1 MLCVESKT
9 SAYWL
14 LRYQRNKI
22 VKHMGLGSAH
32 DVSLAAVRVR
42 ARRERERL
50 ADGIDPLELKRKDR
64 EAKRQAEAKR
74 LTFKDAA
81 VRCHAALEKGWTS
94 SHHSDE
100 FINSLQRYVY
110 PHIGNLD
117 VSAVGKDEV
126 LRVLE
131 QKLPSRIKGTDGGV
145 FWHTKTITADRV
157 RARVQTVL
165 DWAEARGFR
174 PAGTPNPA
182 RWAGFLDV
190 LLQKPRKIA
199 PVKHMAAVPFAEVP
213 AVMAA
218 LATNQN
224 VAAQCLRFIILTACR
239 LGEALRATW
248 TEVDLEA
255 AEWTIPA
262 SRMKARREHR
272 VPLSPQAVELLRS
285 LYREDGNPYLFISTR
300 TAGAHVVESTVG
312 IALRDAGR
320 RETIHGFRASFKTWA
335 EERTNFPGIIVE
347 LSLAHRVGNAVE
359 NAYRRSDLT
368 TKRAKL
374 MQAWGKYITS
384 PPSMYGMNMASN
396 ERMPHSTAVTCA
408 LNQSLKQQPWSAS
421 RRSPKHDY
429 EQDALRQGHIAVNSI
444 LKELRPTTGRCA

>member
-1 MLCVESKT
+1 MRR
-9 SAYWL
+9 W
-14 LRYQRNKI
+14 R
-22 VKHMGLGSAH
+22 
-32 DVSLAAVRVR
+32 R
-42 ARRERERL
+42 A
-50 ADGIDPLELKRKDR
+50 G
-64 EAKRQAEAKR
+64 
-74 LTFKDAA
+74 
-81 VRCHAALEKGWTS
+81 AALITPTS
-94 SHHSDE
+94 SSTRCGDT
-100 FINSLQRYVY
+100 Y

-131 QKLPSRIKGTDGGV
+131 QKLPSRMSKGESGGT
-145 FWHTKTITADRV
+145 FWNERAVTADRV
-157 RARVQTVL
+157 RARIERVL

-174 PAGTPNPA
+174 PTGTPNPA
-182 RWAGFLDV
+182 RWRGFLDV
-190 LLQKPRKIA
+190 LLSKPRSIR
-199 PVKHMAAVPFAEVP
+199 PVRNMAAVPYPEVP

-218 LATNQN
+218 LAADQD

-248 TEVDLEA
+248 SECDLEA

-262 SRMKARREHR
+262 SRMKGRREHR

-320 RETIHGFRASFKTWA
+320 KETIHGFRASFKTWA

-359 NAYRRSDLT
+359 NAYRRTDLA
-368 TKRAKL
+368 TKRRKL
-374 MQAWGKYITS
+374 MEAWGKYCCT
-384 PPSMYGMNMASN
+384 PPMVG
-396 ERMPHSTAVTCA
+396 TGAVV
-408 LNQSLKQQPWSAS
+408 P
-421 RRSPKHDY
+421 
-429 EQDALRQGHIAVNSI
+429 LRKGA
-444 LKELRPTTGRCA
+444 R